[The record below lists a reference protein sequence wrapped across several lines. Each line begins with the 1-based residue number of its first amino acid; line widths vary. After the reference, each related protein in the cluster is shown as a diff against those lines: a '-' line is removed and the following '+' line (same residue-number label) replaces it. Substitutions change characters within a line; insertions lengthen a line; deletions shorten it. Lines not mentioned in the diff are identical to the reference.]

1 MTLPLLKILGHQIA
15 ASDWSEDSKQV
26 LWTAMTVAFF
36 GSFRFGEILC
46 SSPSKFVENESLLW
60 KDVIFKEDSV
70 LIKIKI
76 PKSRNAKG
84 KFVDLFT
91 IPNCTFCP
99 VLALK
104 ARNPLSPVFEFA
116 SGLLLTSGSLN
127 TSLVKL
133 LQPVIGDSAVLI
145 SGHSFRAALPSVLA
159 NRPDLASDEDI
170 KRWGRWSSASF
181 QLYTRL
187 KPLQRRII
195 FSKIVSAIHSL

>member
-1 MTLPLLKILGHQIA
+1 
-15 ASDWSEDSKQV
+15 
-26 LWTAMTVAFF
+26 MTVAFF

-46 SSPSKFVENESLLW
+46 SSPSKFVEDESLLW
-60 KDVIFKEDSV
+60 KDIIFNEDSV

-76 PKSRNAKG
+76 PKSRNGKG
-84 KFVDLFT
+84 EFVDLFT

-104 ARNPLSPVFEFA
+104 RLFSLKARNPLSPVFEFT
-116 SGLLLTSGSLN
+116 SSLLLTSGSLN

-133 LQPVIGDSAVLI
+133 LQPVIGDSALLI
-145 SGHSFRAALPSVLA
+145 SGHSFRVALPSVLA

-187 KPLQRRII
+187 TPLQRRII